1 VDTVKLSATPDAIAP
16 DGSEVRV
23 LARTERGSMADFQLA
38 TGQTSVP
45 VRHRSVEEVWF
56 VLAGRGEMWR
66 RRADE
71 EAVIVLESGV
81 SFSIMRGTS
90 FQFRSTGP
98 DRLEIVAVTMPP
110 WPVDR
115 DDEAEV
121 VDGPWP
127 PTVGTDRPTHRPRT
141 G

>member
-23 LARTERGSMADFQLA
+23 LVRTERGSMANFQLA
-38 TGQTSVP
+38 PGQTSVA
-45 VRHRSVEEVWF
+45 VRHRTVEEVWF

-71 EAVIVLESGV
+71 ETVLELEPGV
-81 SFSIMRGTS
+81 SFSIIPGTS
-90 FQFRSTGP
+90 FQFRSSGP
-98 DRLEIVAVTMPP
+98 DRLEVVAVTMPP
-110 WPVDR
+110 WPLDR

-127 PTVGTDRPTHRPRT
+127 PTVGTIGAIGHD
-141 G
+141 